1 MCLFLFL
8 YGSEVL
14 SMLAVQ
20 LVNPMLLCQHGAA
33 LSRGCQE
40 LILTG
45 VGLLTTTRVPLNCWC
60 WFGLH
65 LLHKPGIL
73 RTHVGR

>member
-1 MCLFLFL
+1 MCLFPFL

-14 SMLAVQ
+14 SLLAVQ
-20 LVNPMLLCQHGAA
+20 PVNPMLLCQHGAA

-45 VGLLTTTRVPLNCWC
+45 V
-60 WFGLH
+60 
-65 LLHKPGIL
+65 
-73 RTHVGR
+73 